1 MMDNCVYCIQENVT
15 VLLIISYHIKECVIK
30 CKKCVLI
37 EVEELPIGQMN
48 DRKGNSING
57 G

>member
-15 VLLIISYHIKECVIK
+15 VLLIISYHIKEYVIK

-37 EVEELPIGQMN
+37 EVEELPIGKMN